1 MAWIL
6 VGFSKNI
13 YFFVLVLL
21 GLNYTSGSS
30 SPKVICQLACRRC
43 ISSEE
48 ETEEILVE
56 NVLWEEN
63 AEATLGHRAEPRQLE
78 AGGAA
83 RGGGAVQEG
92 D

>member
-1 MAWIL
+1 MYESAYNTIPIGVTVQIL
-6 VGFSKNI
+6 HA
-13 YFFVLVLL
+13 
-21 GLNYTSGSS
+21 
-30 SPKVICQLACRRC
+30 CQLAYRRW

-48 ETEEILVE
+48 ETEEILLE
-56 NVLWEEN
+56 NVLWKEN